1 MRVLS
6 ALDNYRARV
15 EGTVGTSLKDYVKK
29 QVRSNLDTFLEISQY
44 GMDVTIDGE
53 TQRIG
58 IMTGGMTDV
67 RDEVLVLSKPDVLA
81 MGTLF
86 EWEDEYWVVV
96 KREARVI
103 KESFY
108 GTAYRCNVD
117 LKWVDNEGNLISQK
131 AYAKGRGMSSILV
144 ENQYTDPPV
153 ISREVDTPIT
163 VITQRN
169 LELEQDM
176 RFLFDGQPYRVTFVD
191 NLSIDGTTILGMY
204 DDILQDGDDVVN
216 NVANYSKWNYT
227 ISLGFEPDVVWNIN
241 EPFEVTYSILLNG
254 EIVDQKDIELIVDD
268 EDSCDINGNII
279 TPLIADDIPVRVELA
294 SNELIY
300 VEFVIHSGEEWV
312 KDNVFIVGADQ
323 IAWNSEQTYRLNNNA
338 EAEFIVNFPDK
349 VRGSYT
355 STDTSVT
362 IQVGDKY
369 SGTVRLVAIG
379 TDENQEMAILEKN
392 IEIVSVG

>member
-1 MRVLS
+1 MFLS
-6 ALDNYRARV
+6 ALDNYRARI
-15 EGTVGTSLKDYVKK
+15 EGSIGTSLKDYVKK
-29 QVRSNLDTFLEISQY
+29 QVRTNLDVFLDISQY

-67 RDEVLVLSKPDVLA
+67 RDEVLVLSKPDVLR

-86 EWEDEYWVVV
+86 EWDGEYWVVV

-117 LKWVDNEGNLISQK
+117 LKWVDKEGNLISQK

-153 ISREVDTPIT
+153 MTRDVDTPIT

-176 RFLFDGQPYRVTFVD
+176 RFLFNGQPYRVTFVD

-216 NVANYSKWNYT
+216 NVADYSDWTYT
-227 ISLGFEPDVVWNIN
+227 ISLDFEPDVVWTVDT
-241 EPFEVTYSILLNG
+241 PFEVKYHVLLNG
-254 EIVDQKDIELIVDD
+254 EIVDEKPIEIIVP
-268 EDSCDINGNII
+268 EDTCEIEGNVII
-279 TPLIADDIPVRVELA
+279 PKVAEDIPVRVELE

-300 VEFVIHSGEEWV
+300 SEFVIHTGEEWV
-312 KDNVFIVGADQ
+312 KNNVFLVGSDS
-323 IAWNSEQTYRLNNNA
+323 IAWFTEQTYRLNTN
-338 EAEFIVNFPDK
+338 EMAEFIVTFPEK
-349 VRGSYT
+349 VKGTYT
-355 STDTSVT
+355 TTDNSITVG
-362 IQVGDKY
+362 VGDKY
-369 SGTVRLVAIG
+369 SGTIKLIAIT
-379 TDENQEMAILEKN
+379 TDEGQESVVYEKN